1 MKDRAGWP
9 GAVADPNGVQLNGRV
24 PATIAADALLG
35 LLLPFWQIVIGI
47 VIVIFVIGASVR
59 LAGRGRSRMNT
70 AIMVTGATLLGQIAS
85 GFALAAAILNAV
97 FGFCL
102 GCELYLLLARA
113 RPAGRTTPT
122 TTDNKEEV
130 AA

>member
-1 MKDRAGWP
+1 M
-9 GAVADPNGVQLNGRV
+9 
-24 PATIAADALLG
+24 
-35 LLLPFWQIVIGI
+35 
-47 VIVIFVIGASVR
+47 
-59 LAGRGRSRMNT
+59 
-70 AIMVTGATLLGQIAS
+70 AS

-113 RPAGRTTPT
+113 RPSSRNNPT
-122 TTDNKEEV
+122 TDETTKEEV